1 MKKTNILVNLIKR
14 RACSGENPYPFV
26 AGYLEAFLERLER
39 EVPGNEWFFD
49 REIDRCKKALAPK
62 IEVAF
67 E

>member
-1 MKKTNILVNLIKR
+1 MKKTNTLVNLIKR
-14 RACSGENPYPFV
+14 RACSGENPYPFI
-26 AGYLEAFLERLER
+26 AGYLEAFLER